1 MSQPATEEF
10 ETLRQ
15 SLGFELPGTT
25 GDGIARARAL
35 MARLSAERTPTSL
48 VSYESKGQVLVIAR
62 DAAGREVA
70 DSIGEGL
77 GVTVLVTDSTAP
89 TADDAT
95 QTGVRHPTFYAPLKT
110 LSGHLGDFNA
120 VVEAGEREVALGETL
135 GREKTSFDIV
145 LDLLDPPS
153 IGWEVP
159 PPGYYAPRGDDKVL
173 ALALEE
179 IPQMVGE
186 FEKPKFFR
194 YDPDICAHGA
204 NGLRGCT
211 RCIDRCPTMAI
222 ASVGERIEVD
232 PFLCQGAGSCATA
245 CPTGAIS
252 YAYPTAADNLDA
264 LRDSLRVYREAGGVD
279 PVVLFY
285 DMAQGLEWLTAH
297 ASRLPERVLP
307 YAVEEIGS
315 VGPDIWLSALAY
327 GASGVALLRT
337 PAVPALVAAELD
349 EQISFA
355 HAMLRGLGVPTD
367 ALGIVDAEQAA
378 ESMAFADPRMP
389 PLSPASFRAPDEKRT
404 TIRLALDHLYRET
417 GSDASFVELP
427 ENASFGEVE
436 VREGCTLCM
445 ACVSTCPAA
454 ALEAGGDSPR
464 LSFIEMNCV
473 QCGLC
478 ETACPE
484 DVITR
489 NPRFLFDI
497 EARRARRVLNEEA
510 PFNCIRCGKAFATQ
524 SIMNA
529 MREKLSGHWMFAKP
543 EALRRLEMCEDC
555 RVKDMMREGG
565 GRLEL

>member
-62 DAAGREVA
+62 DGAGHEAA
-70 DSIGEGL
+70 DSLGEGV
-77 GVTVLVTDSTAP
+77 GVTVLITDSTAP
-89 TADDAT
+89 TAADGT
-95 QTGVRHPTFYAPLKT
+95 QTGVRHATFYAPLKT
-110 LSGHLGDFNA
+110 LSGHLGDFHA

-159 PPGYYAPRGDDKVL
+159 PPGYYAPRGDEKVL

-252 YAYPTAADNLDA
+252 YAYPTAADNLAA

-327 GASGVALLRT
+327 GATRVALLRT
-337 PAVPALVAAELD
+337 PGRARAGGRGAGRATLFYTRHAARFGAADGRAWNGGRGAGCRVHGVCRPADASALAGKLPRARRETHHYTIGAGPSLPRDRVRRGVCGAPRKRPLWRARGARGLHAVHGLRVD
-349 EQISFA
+349 VSN
-355 HAMLRGLGVPTD
+355 RGLG
-367 ALGIVDAEQAA
+367 GGRRFAA
-378 ESMAFADPRMP
+378 AQLHRDELRPMRSVRDRMP
-389 PLSPASFRAPDEKRT
+389 RRCDYAKT
-404 TIRLALDHLYRET
+404 TLL
-417 GSDASFVELP
+417 V
-427 ENASFGEVE
+427 
-436 VREGCTLCM
+436 
-445 ACVSTCPAA
+445 
-454 ALEAGGDSPR
+454 
-464 LSFIEMNCV
+464 
-473 QCGLC
+473 
-478 ETACPE
+478 
-484 DVITR
+484 
-489 NPRFLFDI
+489 
-497 EARRARRVLNEEA
+497 
-510 PFNCIRCGKAFATQ
+510 
-524 SIMNA
+524 
-529 MREKLSGHWMFAKP
+529 
-543 EALRRLEMCEDC
+543 
-555 RVKDMMREGG
+555 
-565 GRLEL
+565 